1 MTPIQDLPAKDVA
14 ERMKQ
19 GAVLIDVREPAEFDA
34 EHIEGARLFPLS
46 TFDPN
51 LLPKDV
57 PLIFNCGIGKR
68 SAVALARVQ
77 QAGYAHN
84 THLAGG
90 LAAWKAAGLPTVIG
104 KK

>member
-1 MTPIQDLPAKDVA
+1 MNMIQDLSATEVA
-14 ERMKQ
+14 DRIKQ

-34 EHIEGARLFPLS
+34 EHIEGAKLFPLS

-51 LLPKDV
+51 MLPKDV

-68 SAVALARVQ
+68 SAMAVARAQ

>member
-1 MTPIQDLPAKDVA
+1 MSIQDLSPTEVA
-14 ERMKQ
+14 DRIKK

-34 EHIEGARLFPLS
+34 EHIEGAKLFPLS

-51 LLPKDV
+51 QLPKDV

-68 SAVALARVQ
+68 SAMALARAQ

-84 THLAGG
+84 AHLAGG
-90 LAAWKAAGLPTVIG
+90 LAAWKAAGLTTVIA
-104 KK
+104 K

>member
-1 MTPIQDLPAKDVA
+1 MSIQDLPAKDVA
-14 ERMKQ
+14 QRMTQ
-19 GAVLIDVREPAEFDA
+19 GAILIDVREPAEFDA
-34 EHIEGARLFPLS
+34 EHIEGAKLFPLS

-51 LLPKDV
+51 QLPKDV

-68 SAVALARVQ
+68 SAMAVAKAQ

>member
-1 MTPIQDLPAKDVA
+1 MNIQDLSPTEVA
-14 ERMKQ
+14 GRMKQ
-19 GAVLIDVREPAEFDA
+19 GAMLIDVREPAEFDV
-34 EHIEGARLFPLS
+34 EHIEGAKLYPLS

-51 LLPKDV
+51 TLPKDV

-68 SAVALARVQ
+68 SAMAVARAQ

-90 LAAWKAAGLPTVIG
+90 LAAWKAAGQPTVIG